1 MTKRDGRAFDHKT
14 LEAIRIRAVQ
24 RIEEDGETPSEV
36 MRALGFGRTVV
47 YNWLAKYRTGGLAA
61 LRSLPIPGRPP
72 KLTEQQRAWVYLTVT
87 QNNPLQLQF
96 EFALWT
102 RAMVRELIERQYG
115 VTLSL
120 ASVGRLLRS
129 LGLTPQRPVRRATEQ
144 VAWRVRE
151 WLTVEFPA
159 IRAQA
164 LAAGAQIFF
173 ADEAG
178 VRSQSHAGTTWA
190 LQGQTPV
197 VPATGKRFG
206 LNLVSAV
213 SPRGVLRFMVVD
225 GRMTA
230 VRFIEFLKRLLHNQ
244 TCPIYLIVDQHSTHR
259 ARAVQDFVQSTNG
272 RLRLF
277 FLPPYSPELNPD
289 ELVWNHLKTHGV
301 RKRLLQ
307 TPAELRRYVL
317 SHLRSLQRTPTRLR
331 GFFQKPSLR
340 YITA

>member
-14 LEAIRIRAVQ
+14 LEVIRIRAVQ

-36 MRALGFGRTVV
+36 MRALGFARTVV
-47 YNWLAKYRTGGLAA
+47 YNWLAKYRAGGLAA
-61 LRSLPIPGRPP
+61 LRALPIPGRPP

-197 VPATGKRFG
+197 VPATGK
-206 LNLVSAV
+206 
-213 SPRGVLRFMVVD
+213 
-225 GRMTA
+225 A
-230 VRFIEFLKRLLHNQ
+230 VRAQPGVGGQSAGRAAVHGGRRADDGGAVHRVSQALAAQPDMPDLSHRRSAFHPPGARCAGLRA
-244 TCPIYLIVDQHSTHR
+244 VDQR
-259 ARAVQDFVQSTNG
+259 PPAAVLLAAV
-272 RLRLF
+272 
-277 FLPPYSPELNPD
+277 LPGTQP
-289 ELVWNHLKTHGV
+289 
-301 RKRLLQ
+301 R
-307 TPAELRRYVL
+307 
-317 SHLRSLQRTPTRLR
+317 
-331 GFFQKPSLR
+331 
-340 YITA
+340 

>member
-1 MTKRDGRAFDHKT
+1 MTKRDGRALDHKT

-24 RIEEDGETPSEV
+24 RIEEDRETPSEV
-36 MRALGFGRTVV
+36 MRALGFARTVV

-87 QNNPLQLQF
+87 QNNSLQLQF

-225 GRMTA
+225 GADDGSA
-230 VRFIEFLKRLLHNQ
+230 VHRVSQALAAQPDVPDLSHRRSAFHPPGARCAGLRA
-244 TCPIYLIVDQHSTHR
+244 VDQR
-259 ARAVQDFVQSTNG
+259 PPAAVLLAAV
-272 RLRLF
+272 
-277 FLPPYSPELNPD
+277 LPGTQP
-289 ELVWNHLKTHGV
+289 
-301 RKRLLQ
+301 R
-307 TPAELRRYVL
+307 
-317 SHLRSLQRTPTRLR
+317 
-331 GFFQKPSLR
+331 
-340 YITA
+340 